1 MADLKTP
8 PCNLGAAKF
17 SSISADTALNR
28 PVPELNRPVPELT
41 RNRLGLC
48 LREDLTGSANR
59 VLRGDLFV
67 EINHETQADSI
78 EQILNQFELFPD
90 VKSKICIPAS
100 TIPIEKTQQTS
111 NSLADQACKC
121 PEILTD
127 GFGLLETGQLLP
139 KLGFNDLKA
148 PFH

>member
-28 PVPELNRPVPELT
+28 PVPELT

-48 LREDLTGSANR
+48 LREDLTESANR

-67 EINHETQADSI
+67 KINHDTQADSI

-90 VKSKICIPAS
+90 VESKICTLHQPSQSRKRNKHRIPWRIKHAS
-100 TIPIEKTQQTS
+100 VLK
-111 NSLADQACKC
+111 SLRMD
-121 PEILTD
+121 
-127 GFGLLETGQLLP
+127 
-139 KLGFNDLKA
+139 LGCSRRGECCLN
-148 PFH
+148 

>member
-17 SSISADTALNR
+17 SSISADTALNC
-28 PVPELNRPVPELT
+28 PAAELT
-41 RNRLGLC
+41 RNRLGLR
-48 LREDLTGSANR
+48 LREDPTGSANR
-59 VLRGDLFV
+59 VLKGDLFV
-67 EINHETQADSI
+67 EINQETQADST

-90 VKSKICIPAS
+90 VESKICIPAS
-100 TIPIEKTQQTS
+100 PMQSKKH
-111 NSLADQACKC
+111 NNHLDSLADQACKC

-127 GFGLLETGQLLP
+127 GFGLLKTGQLLP
-139 KLGFNDLKA
+139 KLGLIDMKV

>member
-17 SSISADTALNR
+17 SSISADNA
-28 PVPELNRPVPELT
+28 LNRPVPELT

-48 LREDLTGSANR
+48 LRENPTGSANR
-59 VLRGDLFV
+59 VLKGDLFV

-90 VKSKICIPAS
+90 VEQHPYPCINHQIPWRVKPRSVLKS
-100 TIPIEKTQQTS
+100 
-111 NSLADQACKC
+111 LRMD
-121 PEILTD
+121 
-127 GFGLLETGQLLP
+127 
-139 KLGFNDLKA
+139 LGFSRRGECCLNWV
-148 PFH
+148 

>member
-17 SSISADTALNR
+17 SSISADTA
-28 PVPELNRPVPELT
+28 LNRPVPELT

-90 VKSKICIPAS
+90 VESKICIPAS

-127 GFGLLETGQLLP
+127 GFGLLETGRMLP
-139 KLGFNDLKA
+139 KLDLNDFEGPLLLTNS
-148 PFH
+148 